1 MRANKILL
9 AGMLALFMATTAAD
23 AAVRHR
29 THHRVHHHRRYDR
42 TVDVAA
48 SPLPPLP
55 TPDRVRVVNSA
66 EHPIRHTGVRG
77 VVERVHRS
85 HMRLRAKIYR
95 HLQHH

>member
-1 MRANKILL
+1 MKANKILL
-9 AGMLALFMATTAAD
+9 AGMLALSMATASY
-23 AAVRHR
+23 AVTRP
-29 THHRVHHHRRYDR
+29 THHRVHHRRVYDR

-66 EHPIRHTGVRG
+66 EHPIRHDGVRG

>member
-1 MRANKILL
+1 MKANKILL
-9 AGMLALFMATTAAD
+9 AGMLALSMATASY
-23 AAVRHR
+23 AVTGP
-29 THHRVHHHRRYDR
+29 THHRVHHRRVYDR

-66 EHPIRHTGVRG
+66 EHPIRHDGVRG

-95 HLQHH
+95 HLQNH

>member
-1 MRANKILL
+1 MKPNKTLL
-9 AGMLALFMATTAAD
+9 AGMLALSMATASY
-23 AAVRHR
+23 AVTSP
-29 THHRVHHHRRYDR
+29 THHRVHHRRVYDR

-66 EHPIRHTGVRG
+66 EHPIRHDGVRG

-85 HMRLRAKIYR
+85 HMRLRKKIYR
-95 HLQHH
+95 HLQNH